1 MVKEEPEDEDE
12 AAAGEEEY
20 LPDDEYLAEEFGEW
34 LEFDRSLISSNQM
47 HLILGVR

>member
-34 LEFDRSLISSNQM
+34 LDFAMFFVSGTKNTLDVS
-47 HLILGVR
+47 